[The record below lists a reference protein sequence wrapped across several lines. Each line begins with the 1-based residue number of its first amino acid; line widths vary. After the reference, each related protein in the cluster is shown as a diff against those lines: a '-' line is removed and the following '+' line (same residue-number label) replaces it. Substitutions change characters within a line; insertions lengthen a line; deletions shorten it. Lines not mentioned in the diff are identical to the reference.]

1 MQGITPFLWF
11 DDAAEEAA
19 AFYASILPRSQV
31 REVTRYPDG
40 SGDQTGRAMV
50 VEVELDGLRL
60 AFLNGG
66 PAHRLTEA
74 FSLVVHPQDQ
84 AELDRVWDAL
94 LVGGGTPLQC
104 GWLTDRFGVSWQL
117 VPTVLTRLLADPDP
131 GRAARVGTALL
142 TMTKLDIA
150 ELEAAAGGER

>member
-11 DDAAEEAA
+11 DDTAEEAA
-19 AFYASILPRSQV
+19 DFYVSVLPRSEI
-31 REVTRYPDG
+31 REVTRYPEG
-40 SGDQTGRAMV
+40 SGDQAGHAMV

-66 PAHRLTEA
+66 PAHQLTEA
-74 FSLVVHPQDQ
+74 FSLVVHPEDQ

-94 LVGGGTPLQC
+94 LLGGGTPLQC
-104 GWLTDRFGVSWQL
+104 GWLTDRFGVSWQV
-117 VPTVLTRLLADPDP
+117 VPTAVTRLLADPDP
-131 GRAARVGTALL
+131 ARAARVGTALL

-150 ELEAAAGGER
+150 ELEAAAEGDR